1 MGGWQ
6 RIGLDDVFPIRQ
18 VLPVGPAH
26 AGFCCWARWARF
38 FAVKKMYIMSHSLF
52 TYNITVYIRA
62 GSQEWVDGVGSVW
75 MTFPN
80 RKMLVYL
87 IFRVLISCLF
97 RSRI

>member
-26 AGFCCWARWARF
+26 AGFCCWARWAQF
-38 FAVKKMYIMSHSLF
+38 FIIRKTYIMSHSLF
-52 TYNITVYIRA
+52 TYNITVYICAR
-62 GSQEWVDGVGSVW
+62 SQEWVDGVGSVW

>member
-75 MTFPN
+75 MTFPFHN
-80 RKMLVYL
+80 QYLVLCY
-87 IFRVLISCLF
+87 RVSYINELQQ
-97 RSRI
+97 